1 MAHEWVEVNIVP
13 SSQPERLLLDV
24 VDPLIHDRL
33 RERIETWFYFW
44 EPSLRLRI
52 RWKPMHADGG
62 RDELAGFLDT
72 AKRQDM
78 LASWYEGSHGERYKT
93 YDGEADLYGDEIWET
108 TAKDW
113 MSGSELALA
122 IVKLDSE
129 ERLTRPRSFHWE
141 RRVHLFSN
149 QLLLD
154 EVPLCLRQAHGYLAM
169 RETADPR
176 VADIMAAIE
185 RYLS

>member
-1 MAHEWVEVNIVP
+1 
-13 SSQPERLLLDV
+13 
-24 VDPLIHDRL
+24 
-33 RERIETWFYFW
+33 
-44 EPSLRLRI
+44 
-52 RWKPMHADGG
+52 
-62 RDELAGFLDT
+62 
-72 AKRQDM
+72 M
-78 LASWYEGSHGERYKT
+78 LASWYEDSHGEKHRT
-93 YDGEADLYGDEIWET
+93 YDGEPDLYGEEIWET

-176 VADIMAAIE
+176 VADILAAIE
-185 RYLS
+185 RYLRV